1 MKKLLLILGAA
12 GLTAST
18 SAIVVS
24 CKTSVIRWDKIKFS
38 DENIYKN
45 LIIKLKQGGIIT
57 KSQADEFFAISDSER
72 TSDIVKLINKSITD
86 YEYEANYNKQND
98 IFKIKQDET
107 TSSDN
112 ILDNLS
118 STIIYNTYTSK
129 LIKDSNGYDEE
140 FAKNRSLNPNKIV
153 KNDED
158 YKYAIYYKESS
169 KENSDNEWLRWQFRG
184 EFGQNE
190 AHQTPSLTL
199 LTNSDNETN
208 KNFIIVGS
216 KKIQGVE
223 TASLDQLPK
232 VALGEEIPENTDT
245 FKIDAEFSGFDILKY
260 RFQNYIS
267 SEIKTTLYD
276 QLIGMAYLNESIIS
290 TNWTNLNYVNT
301 NARLNTSNKL
311 VNSFQNRLN
320 ESQESNIKMIWSI
333 QHKDTDENIAKWI
346 AKIKQE
352 IGDTTENGNIRLQNY
367 SLPDL
372 KELIEKGPE
381 GTENVSDWNIVEEGY
396 DNFFGIKGYNGIVRN
411 TESSVEAI
419 TSQELKISSDAQ
431 TAAKSITS
439 PTILINNGAGF
450 KVGEAGAK
458 EIVLVLPLYL
468 NDIYSGHGINIT
480 SETSTESDSSNFNE
494 IVLPLNTWLSLS
506 DKVINNSLITKVE
519 NVGGTEIVQDISN
532 NYYVKLSGETAG
544 KIKVN
549 DIEVQVTP
557 TSDISTLG
565 VNDTIDKKASVFANK
580 FSSDDQ
586 SKFNEGDKIIY
597 QVNLSRTIDPL
608 ANYRLMRDWE
618 LNSNQSTYV
627 RGLSASSKQS
637 LIDQVSNGLISKD
650 SEYVEEAK
658 TVLYTK
664 YISDGDKVLYQ
675 TLYDQISKYIKDDE
689 DETSD

>member
-72 TSDIVKLINKSITD
+72 TTDIVKLINKSITD

-129 LIKDSNGYDEE
+129 LIKNSNGYDEE

-169 KENSDNEWLRWQFRG
+169 EENSGNEWLRWQFQG

-190 AHQTPSLTL
+190 SHQTPSLTL
-199 LTNSDNETN
+199 LTNNDNETN

-223 TASLDQLPK
+223 TTSLDQLPK

-260 RFQNYIS
+260 RFQNYIT

-346 AKIKQE
+346 ARIKQE

-519 NVGGTEIVQDISN
+519 NVGGTEIVQDNSN
-532 NYYVKLSGETAG
+532 NYYVKLAGEEAG

-549 DIEVQVTP
+549 NIEVQVTP

-565 VNDTIDKKASVFANK
+565 VNDTIDKKASVFTNK

-618 LNSNQSTYV
+618 LNANQSTYV

-637 LIDQVSNGLISKD
+637 LLDQVSNGLISKD

-675 TLYDQISKYIKDDE
+675 GLYDQISKYIKDDE